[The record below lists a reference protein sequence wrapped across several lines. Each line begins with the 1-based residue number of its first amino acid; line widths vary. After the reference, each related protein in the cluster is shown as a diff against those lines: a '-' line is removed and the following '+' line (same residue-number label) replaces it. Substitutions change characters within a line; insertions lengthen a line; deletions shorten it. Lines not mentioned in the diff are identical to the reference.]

1 MPRVSVIIPTWNGAE
16 LLRVALRS
24 LEAQRWQDFEVIVI
38 DNASAD
44 DTLAIMSREFPD
56 ARQIAL
62 PENRGFAAAVNA
74 GIEAARGEIIVLL
87 NNDTEADPGWLAAL
101 VAGLERHPDAGS
113 CASKMLD
120 FSDRSRIDAAGDQMA
135 LQATSIGRGE
145 RDGPEFSRER
155 YVFSACAG
163 AAAYR
168 REVFEVI
175 GGFDERFFAY
185 LEDVDVGFRAQI
197 AGYRCVYVPDA
208 VIYHRGGA
216 TSDRISDIRAF
227 WLIRNSLFLF
237 FQNMPARVLR
247 RHGWFM
253 LIWPFADALLHRRSL
268 VTAARGWLAFCRDLP
283 EVVRRRR
290 RAYALRAV
298 TDDEMIRIL
307 SLPSSVSEPLRHDDR
322 KAAPVVGR
330 NE

>member
-24 LEAQRWQDFEVIVI
+24 LDAQRWRDFEVIVV

-44 DTLAIMSREFPD
+44 DTLAMTTREFPD
-56 ARQIAL
+56 ARQVRL

-74 GIEAARGEIIVLL
+74 GIDEARGEIIVLQ

-101 VAGLERHPDAGS
+101 VAGLDRHPEAGS

-120 FSDRSRIDAAGDQMA
+120 FSDRTRIDAAGDQMA

-168 REVFEVI
+168 REVFETI

-197 AGYRCVYVPDA
+197 AGYRCVYLPDA

-227 WLIRNSLFLF
+227 WLVRNSLFLF

-268 VTAARGWLAFCRDLP
+268 SIAARGWLAFCRDLP

-290 RAYALRAV
+290 RAYALRA
-298 TDDEMIRIL
+298 TGDEELIRAL
-307 SLPSSVSEPLRHDDR
+307 SLPLSALEPLRPGDG
-322 KAAPVVGR
+322 KAAPVFER

>member
-24 LEAQRWQDFEVIVI
+24 LDAQRFRDFEVIVV
-38 DNASAD
+38 DNASSD
-44 DTLAIMSREFPD
+44 DTLAMMTREFPD
-56 ARQIAL
+56 ARQVSL

-87 NNDTEADPGWLAAL
+87 NNDTEADPDWLAAL
-101 VAGLERHPDAGS
+101 VAGLDRHPEAGS

-120 FSDRSRIDAAGDQMA
+120 FTDRTRIDAAGDQMA

-145 RDGPEFSRER
+145 PDGPEFSRER

-168 REVFEVI
+168 REVFETI
-175 GGFDERFFAY
+175 GRFDERFFAY

-268 VTAARGWLAFCRDLP
+268 SIAARGWLAFCKDLP

-290 RAYALRAV
+290 RAYALRAT
-298 TDDEMIRIL
+298 TDEELIRAL
-307 SLPSSVSEPLRHDDR
+307 SLPLNASGPLRPGGR
-322 KAAPVVGR
+322 QAEPVFER
-330 NE
+330 HE

>member
-24 LEAQRWQDFEVIVI
+24 LDAQRFRDFEVIVV

-44 DTLAIMSREFPD
+44 DTLAMMTREFPD
-56 ARQIAL
+56 ARQVSL

-87 NNDTEADPGWLAAL
+87 NNDTEADPDWLAAL
-101 VAGLERHPDAGS
+101 VAGLDRHPEAGS

-120 FSDRSRIDAAGDQMA
+120 FTDRTRIDAAGDQMA

-145 RDGPEFSRER
+145 PDGPEFSRER

-168 REVFEVI
+168 REVFETI
-175 GGFDERFFAY
+175 GRFDERFFAY

-268 VTAARGWLAFCRDLP
+268 SIAARGWLAFCKDLP

-290 RAYALRAV
+290 RAYALRAT
-298 TDDEMIRIL
+298 TDEELIRAL
-307 SLPSSVSEPLRHDDR
+307 SLPLNASGPLRPGGR
-322 KAAPVVGR
+322 QAEPVFER
-330 NE
+330 HE

>member
-1 MPRVSVIIPTWNGAE
+1 MPRVSVVIPTWNGAE

-24 LEAQRWQDFEVIVI
+24 LEAQSWRDFEVIVV

-44 DTLAIMSREFPD
+44 QTLEMTSREFPN
-56 ARQIAL
+56 ARQIRL
-62 PENRGFAAAVNA
+62 PENRGFAAAVNV
-74 GIEAARGEIIVLL
+74 GIEAARGEIIVLM

-101 VAGLERHPDAGS
+101 VAGLDRHPEAGS
-113 CASKMLD
+113 CASRMLD
-120 FSDRSRIDAAGDQMA
+120 FWDRSRIDAAGDRMG
-135 LQATSIGRGE
+135 LQATSIGRGQM
-145 RDGPEFSRER
+145 DGPGFSREQ

-168 REVFEVI
+168 REIFEEI

-197 AGYRCVYVPDA
+197 AGYRCVYLPDA

-216 TSDRISDIRAF
+216 TSDRISDTRAF
-227 WLIRNSLFLF
+227 WLVRNSLFLF
-237 FQNMPARVLR
+237 FQNMPARVLW

-253 LIWPFADALLHRRSL
+253 LIWPFADAMLHGRSL
-268 VTAARGWLAFCRDLP
+268 AIAARGWLAFWSALP

-290 RAYALRAV
+290 RAYALQRA
-298 TDDEMIRIL
+298 TSDDLIRAL
-307 SLPSSVSEPLRHDDR
+307 SLPQTRLS
-322 KAAPVVGR
+322 APAPSPTTASTSRRDG
-330 NE
+330 